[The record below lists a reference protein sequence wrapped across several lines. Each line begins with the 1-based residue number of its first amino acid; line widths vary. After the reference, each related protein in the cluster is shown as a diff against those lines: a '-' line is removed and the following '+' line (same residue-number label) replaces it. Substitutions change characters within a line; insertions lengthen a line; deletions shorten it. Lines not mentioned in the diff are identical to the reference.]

1 MYFCLYIHVV
11 YVIGQKLE
19 QTVGYRYDFD
29 INNNAKIYTCSY
41 YLICTRCNNIDSFVC
56 IGFFLFFAEHNA
68 SRKNTVPK
76 IFSKSLLSLRTVAC
90 FCSTEFCI
98 ECNEFPHWPASCQQ
112 IKSYVKALDIQNG
125 ESEIQRKQIH
135 NKKEKENCD

>member
-1 MYFCLYIHVV
+1 MPKYIHVV
-11 YVIGQKLE
+11 ITRYVQDVI
-19 QTVGYRYDFD
+19 
-29 INNNAKIYTCSY
+29 I
-41 YLICTRCNNIDSFVC
+41 LITLFALD
-56 IGFFLFFAEHNA
+56 LFFAEHNA

-76 IFSKSLLSLRTVAC
+76 IFSKSSFSLRGVAC